1 MELKIQN
8 GKLFLNEM
16 ELKGVHDFSLESIG
30 LNSLDKTQGAILN
43 VTILV
48 DIQRE
53 ED

>member
-16 ELKGVHDFSLESIG
+16 KLEGVHDFSLESIG